1 MMEYEVNK
9 KAVEKYKNYQIYSD
23 SDLDSDWKVVG
34 NEKGGRPFRTSMK
47 GFYLKSE
54 EHKQCVIVGDILTS
68 NKVWNNANRNNPKI
82 ESALKCFE
90 ALYHIDGNYMPIP
103 EIEGKPSANLRGRN
117 CDTFTHHLNVCKA
130 AIQGT
135 LKGYETWTIWANE
148 IWHQHCRQIDIDCKD
163 DWEEFVREFY
173 FIDFVDNALKPK
185 SFVEGRIGSN
195 QVGIKDEN
203 DDIVL
208 ETIQKNIDL
217 IIKRDYRIKNKITEK
232 INWDDDKS
240 YKAYK
245 DQLLKER
252 VNLQIM

>member
-1 MMEYEVNK
+1 MEYEVSK
-9 KAVEKYKNYQIYSD
+9 EAVKKYKNYQIYSD
-23 SDLDSDWKVVG
+23 WQVLGS
-34 NEKGGRPFRTSMK
+34 EKYGRIFRTSMK

-54 EHKQCVIVGDILTS
+54 KKKQCMIVGDILTS
-68 NKVWNNANRNNPKI
+68 NKVWNNATNSNNPKI
-82 ESALKCFE
+82 KLALKCFE

-103 EIEGKPSANLRGRN
+103 EIQGKPSANLRGRN

-135 LKGYETWTIWANE
+135 LNGYETWEIWAKE
-148 IWHQHCRQIDIDCKD
+148 IWHPYCRQIDCKD
-163 DWEEFVREFY
+163 EWGEFVREFY
-173 FIDFVDNALKPK
+173 FIDFVDNELKPK

-252 VNLQIM
+252 VNLQVM